1 MMFED
6 EKMGYTTT
14 TDDNS
19 SENVSAY
26 DIFTTKFNERLKEL
40 LESSD
45 LFQSPKIKEITF
57 EKLPEMLSNDYYENM
72 GLDKNKKDAL
82 FYIFISAMNFA
93 NNEIGD
99 KMPQRYLDSYI
110 NGEIDKDEFKHQ
122 LTLIDTI
129 EILRDS
135 GITGGY
141 RRKTVRRK
149 TNRRKTIRR
158 RKSKTVRRKSK
169 TNRRKTNKRRR

>member
-1 MMFED
+1 MMESD
-6 EKMGYTTT
+6 EEIIEYTT
-14 TDDNS
+14 TDDKS

-93 NNEIGD
+93 NNEIGN

-110 NGEIDKDEFKHQ
+110 NGEIDKDEFKHK
-122 LTLIDTI
+122 LTLLDTTK
-129 EILRDS
+129 ILRDS

-141 RRKTVRRK
+141 RRKT
-149 TNRRKTIRR
+149 IRR
-158 RKSKTVRRKSK
+158 RKSKTVRRRKSKTVRKRKSK
-169 TNRRKTNKRRR
+169 TNRRKTRR